1 MQVPLAHPVWSP
13 CTGEGDAC
21 YDVDFS
27 GYSFVILG
35 HLSCLL
41 ERMLLYRS
49 NSVFTFSFKMSISEC
64 ILARTTTSVM
74 NDTPM
79 GHNDPTDSSSST
91 RDPLY
96 FQIDDNTDVG
106 IMKNFGGGG
115 NRKNIRGVFVR
126 CCSM

>member
-1 MQVPLAHPVWSP
+1 
-13 CTGEGDAC
+13 
-21 YDVDFS
+21 
-27 GYSFVILG
+27 
-35 HLSCLL
+35 
-41 ERMLLYRS
+41 
-49 NSVFTFSFKMSISEC
+49 
-64 ILARTTTSVM
+64 M

-115 NRKNIRGVFVR
+115 NRKKHKGGLCKMLF
-126 CCSM
+126 